1 MEENYNYLL
10 VEWLNDSPIIDGSVY
25 FDTKEEC
32 LEYCKSLPNVENLG
46 INIKY
51 TICRI
56 TKKTN

>member
-10 VEWLNDSPIIDGSVY
+10 VEWINDNPLIDGSVY

-32 LEYCKSLPNVENLG
+32 LEYWKSLPNVENLG
-46 INIKY
+46 ITY